1 VNMPEEPNA
10 AEIVRAFLPATEA
23 SVVTK
28 SADTGGDLPPGW
40 HKPQPE
46 KLPQPTYWPAVF
58 AFAVVLFAWGWV
70 TTISVSAVGL
80 VLCAIAVAG
89 WIGDLRHES

>member
-1 VNMPEEPNA
+1 MPDEPNA
-10 AEIVRAFLPATEA
+10 TENVPAFLSTTEEA
-23 SVVTK
+23 VVTK
-28 SADTGGDLPPGW
+28 PANTGGDLPPGW
-40 HKPQPE
+40 YKPQPE

-70 TTISVSAVGL
+70 TNISVSAVGL
-80 VLCAIAVAG
+80 VLFAIAVAG